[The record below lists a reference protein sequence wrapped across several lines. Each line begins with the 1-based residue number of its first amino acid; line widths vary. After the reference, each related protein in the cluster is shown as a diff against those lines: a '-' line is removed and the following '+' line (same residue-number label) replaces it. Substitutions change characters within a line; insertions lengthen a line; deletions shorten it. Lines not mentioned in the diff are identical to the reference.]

1 MSASPPWCFMGYTT
15 QISVGHARCL
25 WVTMS
30 TYSYFKPRSKAI
42 KSRDNA
48 RWPSDVFFLH
58 IRHIIKYGQKDL
70 NCHILHVYIYIH
82 IHVYIY
88 IYIYIYIYTCIYIYV
103 YIYQLLYITESTN
116 VCNYAE
122 DTMFHVCDSDI
133 RNLVS
138 RLEHDSV
145 LATERLEH
153 RHAFTKV
160 WEGRMC

>member
-1 MSASPPWCFMGYTT
+1 MFKAKPKWNNYYGNTNY
-15 QISVGHARCL
+15 SVQTVL
-25 WVTMS
+25 LILQKVEFVSFS
-30 TYSYFKPRSKAI
+30 TRVI
-42 KSRDNA
+42 
-48 RWPSDVFFLH
+48 
-58 IRHIIKYGQKDL
+58 
-70 NCHILHVYIYIH
+70 YIYIH
-82 IHVYIY
+82 

-145 LATERLEH
+145 LATEWLEH